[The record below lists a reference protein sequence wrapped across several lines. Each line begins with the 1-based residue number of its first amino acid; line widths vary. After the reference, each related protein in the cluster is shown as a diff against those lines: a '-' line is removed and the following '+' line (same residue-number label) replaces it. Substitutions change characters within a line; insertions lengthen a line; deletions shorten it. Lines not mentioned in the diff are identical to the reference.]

1 MLKEN
6 MGKRSMPFFILTF
19 VYMVGASASA
29 FSARDLSF
37 PTPVDGLSW
46 TFYNTSCPTLES
58 IVRERIE
65 FYLNQDITQA
75 AGLLRLHFHDC
86 FVQGCDGS
94 VLLNG
99 TTSERVDPP
108 NVSLRAMAFTII
120 NDIKARV
127 EAACSGIVS
136 CADILTLAARDSV
149 NKAGGPFYPLPL
161 GRRDS
166 LTFANL
172 TTVLANLP
180 SPSSNVTGLMSV
192 LSLKG
197 LNFTDL
203 VALSGG
209 HTIGRANCSS
219 FDNRLYDSTTGENE
233 QDPTLD
239 QTFAKQLYL
248 TCPTNTT
255 VNTTNLDIRSPNVF
269 DNKYYVDLLNRQ
281 TLFTSDQTLYSDSRT
296 RSVVTNFA
304 VNQTSFFEQFVLSML
319 KMGQLDVLTG
329 SQGEIRENCEVA
341 NPTSSVFS
349 ILNPQ
354 VSSSSYST

>member
-1 MLKEN
+1 
-6 MGKRSMPFFILTF
+6 MGKCRMDFIAVSVCIAMIAL
-19 VYMVGASASA
+19 GAHGQS
-29 FSARDLSF
+29 L
-37 PTPVDGLSW
+37 PTPVAGLSW
-46 TFYNTSCPTLES
+46 TFYSTTCPALEF

-99 TTSERVDPP
+99 TLGEKTAGP
-108 NVSLRAMAFTII
+108 NLSLRAMAFTII
-120 NDIKARV
+120 DDIKSRV

-136 CADILTLAARDSV
+136 CADILALAARDSV

-166 LTFANL
+166 LNFANL

-180 SPSSNVTGLMSV
+180 PPSSNVTGLMSV
-192 LSLKG
+192 LGLKG
-197 LNFTDL
+197 FTFTDL

-219 FDNRLYDSTTGENE
+219 FDNRLHNSTTGENQ

-239 QTFAKQLYL
+239 QSFANNLYL

-255 VNTTNLDIRSPNVF
+255 VNTTVQDIRTPNVF

-281 TLFTSDQTLYSDSRT
+281 TLFTSDQTLFTDTRT
-296 RSVVTNFA
+296 RNVVIDFA
-304 VNQTSFFEQFVLSML
+304 VNQTSFFQQFVLSML
-319 KMGQLDVLTG
+319 KMGQLEVLTG
-329 SQGEIRENCEVA
+329 SQGQIRKSCA
-341 NPTSSVFS
+341 IPNPTSSIYS
-349 ILNPQ
+349 ILDPEI
-354 VSSSSYST
+354 SSSSYSN

>member
-1 MLKEN
+1 
-6 MGKRSMPFFILTF
+6 MGKLSITFFSLTS
-19 VYMVGASASA
+19 VYMVGAYASA
-29 FSARDLSF
+29 FSARDLSL

-46 TFYNTSCPTLES
+46 TFYSTSCPTLES

-75 AGLLRLHFHDC
+75 AGLLRMHFHDC

-108 NVSLRAMAFTII
+108 NVSLRAIAFTII
-120 NDIKARV
+120 NDIKASV
-127 EAACSGIVS
+127 EAACSGVVS
-136 CADILTLAARDSV
+136 CADILALAARDSV

-166 LTFANL
+166 LSFANL

-180 SPSSNVTGLMSV
+180 APSSNVTGLMSV

-197 LNFTDL
+197 FTFTDL

-209 HTIGRANCSS
+209 HTIGRGNCSS
-219 FDNRLYDSTTGENE
+219 FDNRLHNSTTGEKQ

-239 QTFAKQLYL
+239 QTFANQLYL

-255 VNTTNLDIRSPNVF
+255 VNTTNLDIRSSNVF

-281 TLFTSDQTLYSDSRT
+281 TLFTSDQTLYSDTRT
-296 RSVVTNFA
+296 RDVVIDFA

-329 SQGEIRENCEVA
+329 SQGEIRENCEVP
-341 NPTSSVFS
+341 NPTSSFYS
-349 ILNPQ
+349 IFNPQ
-354 VSSSSYST
+354 ISSTSYST

>member
-1 MLKEN
+1 M
-6 MGKRSMPFFILTF
+6 MGKRRMYFFILAF
-19 VYMVGASASA
+19 VYMVGACASA
-29 FSARDLSF
+29 FSARDLSL

-46 TFYNTSCPTLES
+46 TFYSTSCPTLES
-58 IVRERIE
+58 IVKERIE
-65 FYLNQDITQA
+65 YYLNQDITQA

-99 TTSERVDPP
+99 TSNERVTPP

-136 CADILTLAARDSV
+136 CADILALAARDSV

-166 LTFANL
+166 LGFANL

-180 SPSSNVTGLMSV
+180 APSSNVTGLMSV

-197 LNFTDL
+197 LTFTDL

-209 HTIGRANCSS
+209 HTTGRANCSS
-219 FDNRLYDSTTGENE
+219 FDNRLHDSVTGENE

-255 VNTTNLDIRSPNVF
+255 VNTTNLDIRSPKVF
-269 DNKYYVDLLNRQ
+269 ENKYYVDLLNRQ
-281 TLFTSDQTLYSDSRT
+281 TLFTSDQSLYTDSRT
-296 RSVVTNFA
+296 RGVVIDFA
-304 VNQTSFFEQFVLSML
+304 INQTSFFEQFVLSML

-329 SQGEIRENCEVA
+329 SQGEIRENCEIA